1 MRSWKIGA
9 SLLVASFGL
18 RAFFVFKF
26 GADLQ
31 EIWTYHF
38 GGTSFGFF
46 MLGHLVC
53 LAASHLRYLRQPAL
67 GVSLTVYS
75 FAVMT
80 YGGSYASCDTL
91 RFWGS
96 VLLFTA
102 ALPGLFEATKNIRW
116 MKSRRRSLASHLPG
130 PHDYLAPARS
140 VAHQQNTAAQFNGAG
155 TSGPRL
161 HRSIRRRDDP
171 CSLRGPQAAGGPNG
185 LGDEDRAAGQE
196 VCDRPSQFLGER

>member
-26 GADLQ
+26 GTDLQ

-67 GVSLTVYS
+67 GVSLTVCS

-116 MKSRRRSLASHLPG
+116 MNLAGDLSFPIYLVHTTILLLLGAWLISKTLPLDSMEPVQAG
-130 PHDYLAPARS
+130 YVS
-140 VAHQQNTAAQFNGAG
+140 TAAFGAVTILAAFVVHKLLEAPTAWAMKIALQG
-155 TSGPRL
+155 RKF
-161 HRSIRRRDDP
+161 RS
-171 CSLRGPQAAGGPNG
+171 A
-185 LGDEDRAAGQE
+185 
-196 VCDRPSQFLGER
+196 